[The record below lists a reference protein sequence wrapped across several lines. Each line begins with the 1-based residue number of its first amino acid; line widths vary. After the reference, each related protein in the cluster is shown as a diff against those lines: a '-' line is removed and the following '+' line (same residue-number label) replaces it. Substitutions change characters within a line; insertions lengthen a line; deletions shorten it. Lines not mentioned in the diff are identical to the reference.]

1 MTGAA
6 KPFLFDE
13 DFGDRRG
20 GGSRRASDIAAMQE
34 AADQAYARGIAEGR
48 RQALD
53 DASVR
58 LAGVLEQVAAAAARA
73 LGAFDAEA
81 RRLEEDCAGLA
92 ATFARKLAG
101 ALVERQPLG
110 AMAASAAECFS
121 HLTGQPHVVV
131 RVPHDLV
138 DDAKTVIDRLAT
150 ERGMRGRL
158 VVLGDPEIRTG
169 DFSIE
174 WAEGGVQRNAARVDA
189 LIAETIARHCGPG
202 AA

>member
-1 MTGAA
+1 MSNPA

-20 GGSRRASDIAAMQE
+20 TGSRRASDVAALQAVADE
-34 AADQAYARGIAEGR
+34 AYSRGLAEGR
-48 RQALD
+48 RQAQD
-53 DASVR
+53 EGSAR
-58 LAGVLEQVAAAAARA
+58 LAVALEQVAAKAAHA
-73 LGAFDAEA
+73 LAALDGEA
-81 RRLEEDCAGLA
+81 RRLEEECAGLA

-110 AMAASAAECFS
+110 PMAASAGDCFS

-138 DDAKTVIDRLAT
+138 DDAKAVIDRLAT

-158 VVLGDPEIRTG
+158 VVLGDPEIRVG

-189 LIAETIARHCGPG
+189 LIAEAIARHCGHG

>member
-1 MTGAA
+1 MSTAA

-13 DFGDRRG
+13 DFGERRG
-20 GGSRRASDIAAMQE
+20 GGSRRASDIAAMQ
-34 AADQAYARGIAEGR
+34 AAAEEAYARGLAEGR
-48 RQALD
+48 RQALE
-53 DASVR
+53 DAAVR
-58 LAGVLEQVAAAAARA
+58 LAGALEQVAGQAAHA
-73 LGAFDAEA
+73 LATLDGEG
-81 RRLEEDCAGLA
+81 RRLEEDCASLA

-110 AMAASAAECFS
+110 PMAAAAAECFG

-131 RVPHDLV
+131 RVPQDLV
-138 DDAKTVIDRLAT
+138 DDAKTIIDRLAN

-158 VVLGDPEIRTG
+158 VVLGDPEIRAG

-174 WAEGGVQRNAARVDA
+174 WAEGGVRRERARVDA
-189 LIAETIARHCGPG
+189 LIAEAIARHCGPG